1 MVAIVQHI
9 LDSKIEQ
16 DEEIQSYIFFLFS
29 SSNFFLIFIKNID
42 GINIFNHE
50 YLYILPML
58 TTQHLF

>member
-1 MVAIVQHI
+1 MVTIVQHI

-16 DEEIQSYIFFLFS
+16 DEEIQFILSFHSRLQI
-29 SSNFFLIFIKNID
+29 FFLIFIKNID